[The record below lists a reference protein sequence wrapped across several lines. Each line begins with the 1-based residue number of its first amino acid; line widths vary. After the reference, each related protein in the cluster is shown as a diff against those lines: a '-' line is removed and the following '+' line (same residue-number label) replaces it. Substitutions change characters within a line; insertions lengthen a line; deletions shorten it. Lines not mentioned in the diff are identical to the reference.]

1 MKSSVMTPTKV
12 SSNGHPF
19 LEAAPADIGQVV
31 DGQVAA
37 GETVLIRVA
46 TDMTGIERF
55 EERWFVVTDRQLLFI
70 GANANDQTTSVPLSA
85 VRQARVE
92 ALVGAGRLEVERSDE
107 SQPHYLYY
115 SSSLSQ
121 KFTEVAEAIQRLST
135 GDEVALPTKLERSRC
150 EKCHRA
156 LPEKDGV
163 CPACIKKL
171 DTLRRLIGYMMANRA
186 KLMVLLLVMIGE
198 VLADLVPPY
207 ITKNIINEVLI
218 PWDTYWDATLESGAE
233 PGSALKPDFGESLL
247 LLSKLVLIA
256 LAANLFGWGAWI
268 MRRWLQA
275 LIGLRAMEQIR
286 IDLYKAMHYVPL
298 RYHDKRKVG
307 SLISRMSNDSD
318 LVEAYII
325 FDMPYVVVNAMTV
338 VGILSLMFYNSW
350 QLALLVLLP
359 VPPIIA
365 VSSVI
370 WKRMGSYWQRW
381 SAKWSRLSSHINES
395 IRGIRVVKAFAQ
407 EQREGERFERRNT
420 DLRDISV
427 SSERSWLVFFLV
439 TNFIMSF
446 GVFLVW
452 YFGGSQI
459 VYDSHFLGVDHPD
472 AFKVGDLMFFI
483 MLLWMLYQ
491 PLKWFGD
498 FYGFMLRAYAGAERI
513 FEVIDTNMEPFDD
526 PTAVPIPRVEGAV
539 VFRNASF
546 GYDSGKPV
554 LKDVDLEVRPGEM
567 IGLVGKSGVGK
578 TTMINLITRF
588 YDVTRG
594 SLEIDGTDIREL
606 RLEDLRQQ
614 MGLVAQQ
621 SFLFNTT
628 IAENISYGKP
638 GASFGEVL
646 RASRAAN
653 AHEFIITKADG
664 YDMVV
669 GEHGD
674 RLSGGEKQRISIA
687 RAILHDPKI
696 LILDEATS
704 SLDTPTEAK
713 IQQAIARLVKG
724 RTTFAIAH
732 RLSTLRSANRLV
744 VLDAGKVAEVGT
756 HEELMERKGFFYKLV
771 MTQQE
776 SSEMAAIGGDH
787 GEQNNER

>member
-1 MKSSVMTPTKV
+1 MTNAAVATPPPTAADV
-12 SSNGHPF
+12 HPF
-19 LEAAPADIGQVV
+19 IEAPPAEVERLIAGQVST
-31 DGQVAA
+31 D
-37 GETVLIRVA
+37 ETVLIRVA
-46 TDMTGIERF
+46 TDMAHKERF
-55 EERWFVVTDRQLLFI
+55 GQRWLVVTDQHLVFV
-70 GANANDQTTSVPLSA
+70 GVNGGDQTERVPLVA
-85 VRQARVE
+85 VREVRVE
-92 ALVGAGRLEVERSDE
+92 ALVGAGRLEVDRSDGG
-107 SQPHYLYY
+107 PPNHLYY
-115 SSSLSQ
+115 SNSLSQ
-121 KFTEVAEAIQRLST
+121 KFTEVAEAIQRLSH
-135 GDEVALPTKLERSRC
+135 GEEMALPSELERSRC
-150 EKCHRA
+150 EKCHRT

-171 DTLRRLIGYMMANRA
+171 DTISRLVGYMMANRA
-186 KLMVLLLVMIGE
+186 KLTALILIMMGE
-198 VLADLVPPY
+198 VLSDLVLPY
-207 ITKNIINEVLI
+207 ITRDIINEVLI
-218 PWDTYWDATLESGAE
+218 DWNRYWTALRDPGKASGPVAA
-233 PGSALKPDFGESLL
+233 PDLKVSLTQ
-247 LLSKLVLIA
+247 LSTFVLIA
-256 LAANLFGWGAWI
+256 LGANLFGWGAWI
-268 MRRWLQA
+268 VRRWLQSI
-275 LIGLRAMEQIR
+275 IGLRAVEQMR
-286 IDLYKAMHYVPL
+286 VDLYTAMHYVPL

-318 LVEAYII
+318 LVETYII
-325 FDMPYVVVNAMTV
+325 FDMPYVVINAMTV
-338 VGILSLMFYNSW
+338 VGILSLMFYSSW

-359 VPPIIA
+359 VPPIIL
-365 VSSVI
+365 VSSLI

-381 SAKWSRLSSHINES
+381 SAKWSRLTSHINES

-407 EQREGERFERRNT
+407 ERREGERFGRRNA

-452 YFGGSQI
+452 YFGGRQI
-459 VYDSHFLGVDHPD
+459 VHDSHLLGVGHPD
-472 AFKVGDLMFFI
+472 AFQVGDLMLFI

-513 FEVIDTNMEPFDD
+513 FEVIDTNTEPFDD
-526 PTAVPIPRVEGAV
+526 SSAVPIPRVEGGV
-539 VFRNASF
+539 TFREASF
-546 GYDSGKPV
+546 GYDTGKPV
-554 LKDVDLEVRPGEM
+554 LKDIDLVVRPGEM
-567 IGLVGKSGVGK
+567 IGLVGKSGAGK

-594 SLEIDGTDIREL
+594 QVEIDGTDIRDL

-614 MGLVAQQ
+614 TGLVAQQ
-621 SFLFNTT
+621 SFLFNST

-638 GASFGEVL
+638 GATFEEIL
-646 RASRAAN
+646 RASKAAN
-653 AHEFIITKADG
+653 AHEFIIAKLDG

-669 GEHGD
+669 GERGD
-674 RLSGGEKQRISIA
+674 KLSGGEKQRVAIA

-732 RLSTLRSANRLV
+732 RLSTLRSADRLV
-744 VLDAGKVAEVGT
+744 VLDDGKVVEIGT
-756 HEELMERKGFFYKLV
+756 HEELMERRGFFYKLV
-771 MTQQE
+771 ATQQE
-776 SSEMAAIGGDH
+776 SSQIMAVSG
-787 GEQNNER
+787 

>member
-1 MKSSVMTPTKV
+1 MDTSGETIDAP
-12 SSNGHPF
+12 HPF
-19 LEAAPADIGQVV
+19 IEAPPDDVERAISGH
-31 DGQVAA
+31 VAA
-37 GETVLIRVA
+37 DETVLIRVA
-46 TDMTGIERF
+46 TDMADMSRF
-55 EERWFVVTDRQLLFI
+55 DERWFVVTDRQLLFVA
-70 GANANDQTTSVPLSA
+70 ANGTDQTTPVPLA
-85 VRQARVE
+85 DVREARVE
-92 ALVGAGRLEVERSDE
+92 ALVGGGRLEVDRSDGSE
-107 SQPHYLYY
+107 SRHLYY
-115 SSSLSQ
+115 SSSLAQ
-121 KFTEVAEAIQRLST
+121 KFTEVAEAIQRLSR
-135 GDEVALPTKLERSRC
+135 GDEMVLPTQVERTRC
-150 EKCHRA
+150 ETCNRA
-156 LPEKDGV
+156 LPEKDGI
-163 CPACIKKL
+163 CPACVNKL
-171 DTLRRLIGYMMANRA
+171 DTLRRLIGYMMTYRT
-186 KLMVLLLVMIGE
+186 KLAVLILIMIAE
-198 VLADLVPPY
+198 VLTDLVPPY
-207 ITKNIINEVLI
+207 ITKHIINDVLVG
-218 PWDTYWDATLESGAE
+218 WDGYWKAAADPAIDPSPATPDGDES
-233 PGSALKPDFGESLL
+233 LSLL
-247 LLSKLVLIA
+247 LTYVLIA
-256 LAANLFGWGAWI
+256 LGANLFGWGAWI
-268 MRRWLQA
+268 LRRWLQSI
-275 LIGLRAMEQIR
+275 IGLRAVEQMR
-286 IDLYKAMHYVPL
+286 VDLYTAMHHVPL

-318 LVEAYII
+318 LVETYII
-325 FDMPYVVVNAMTV
+325 FDMPYVIVNAMTV
-338 VGILSLMFYNSW
+338 VGILGLMFYNSW

-359 VPPIIA
+359 VPPIVL
-365 VSSVI
+365 VSSLI

-407 EQREGERFERRNT
+407 ERREGERFERRNT
-420 DLRDISV
+420 DLRNISV

-439 TNFIMSF
+439 TNFIMSC

-452 YFGGSQI
+452 YFGGSQVI
-459 VYDSHFLGVDHPD
+459 HEFDHPD
-472 AFKVGDLMFFI
+472 AFQVGDLMLFI

-513 FEVIDTNMEPFDD
+513 FEVIDTNTEPFED
-526 PTAVPIPRVEGAV
+526 PDAVPIPDIQGAV
-539 VFRNASF
+539 TFRNASF

-554 LKDVDLEVRPGEM
+554 LKDVDLAVKPGEM

-594 SLEIDGTDIREL
+594 SLQIDGVDIRDL
-606 RLEDLRQQ
+606 RLEDLRRQT
-614 MGLVAQQ
+614 GLVAQQ
-621 SFLFNTT
+621 SFLFNST

-638 GASFGEVL
+638 GATFEDVL
-646 RASRAAN
+646 RASKAAN
-653 AHEFIITKADG
+653 AHEFIITKPEG

-669 GEHGD
+669 GESGD
-674 RLSGGEKQRISIA
+674 KLSGGEKQRLAIA

-732 RLSTLRSANRLV
+732 RLSTLRSADRLV
-744 VLDAGKVAEVGT
+744 VLDDGKVAEVGT

-776 SSEMAAIGGDH
+776 SSSIMAVSG
-787 GEQNNER
+787 

>member
-1 MKSSVMTPTKV
+1 MNAVAEPFP
-12 SSNGHPF
+12 HPF
-19 LEAAPADIGQVV
+19 IEAPPEDVERAIAGH
-31 DGQVAA
+31 VAA
-37 GETVLIRVA
+37 DETVLIRVA
-46 TDMTGIERF
+46 TDMADRSRF
-55 EERWFVVTDRQLLFI
+55 EERWFVVTDRQLLFVA
-70 GANANDQTTSVPLSA
+70 ANGVDQTTPVPLA
-85 VRQARVE
+85 GVREARVE
-92 ALVGAGRLEVERSDE
+92 ALVGGGRLEVDRDDGLQSR
-107 SQPHYLYY
+107 HLYY
-115 SSSLSQ
+115 SSSLAQ
-121 KFTEVAEAIQRLST
+121 KFTEVAEAIQRLSR
-135 GDEVALPTKLERSRC
+135 GDKIALPSRVERTRC
-150 EKCHRA
+150 ETCNRT

-163 CPACIKKL
+163 CPACVKKL
-171 DTLRRLIGYMMANRA
+171 DTLRRLIGYLMAHRA
-186 KLMVLLLVMIGE
+186 KLAVLILVMIGE
-198 VLADLVPPY
+198 VLADLVLPY
-207 ITKNIINEVLI
+207 ITKHIINDVLAD
-218 PWDTYWDATLESGAE
+218 WDRYWRAAASTAAD
-233 PGSALKPDFGESLL
+233 PPDFEDSLSLL
-247 LLSKLVLIA
+247 TTYIIIA
-256 LAANLFGWGAWI
+256 LGANLFGWGAWI
-268 MRRWLQA
+268 LRRWLQSV
-275 LIGLRAMEQIR
+275 IGLRAMEQMR
-286 IDLYKAMHYVPL
+286 VDLYRAMLYVPI

-318 LVEAYII
+318 LVEEYII
-325 FDMPYVVVNAMTV
+325 FDMPYVVINALTV

-359 VPPIIA
+359 VPPIILF
-365 VSSVI
+365 SMLL

-407 EQREGERFERRNT
+407 ERREGKRFMSRNT

-459 VYDSHFLGVDHPD
+459 IHDSDLLGAGHAD
-472 AFKVGDLMFFI
+472 AFGVGDLMLFI

-513 FEVIDTNMEPFDD
+513 FEVIDTNTEPFDD
-526 PTAVPIPRVEGAV
+526 PGAV
-539 VFRNASF
+539 RIPQLQGGVTFRNASF
-546 GYDSGKPV
+546 GYDTGKPV
-554 LKDVDLEVRPGEM
+554 LKDVDLEVNPGEM

-594 SLEIDGTDIREL
+594 CIEIDGTDIREL
-606 RLEDLRQQ
+606 SLEDLRQQ
-614 MGLVAQQ
+614 TGMVAQQ
-621 SFLFNTT
+621 SFLFNAT
-628 IAENISYGKP
+628 IAENIRYGKP
-638 GASFGEVL
+638 GATFEEVL
-646 RASRAAN
+646 RASVAAN
-653 AHEFIITKADG
+653 AHEFIITKPDG
-664 YDMVV
+664 YDMIV
-669 GEHGD
+669 GEGGD
-674 RLSGGEKQRISIA
+674 KLSGGEKQRVAIA

-732 RLSTLRSANRLV
+732 RLSTLRSADRLV
-744 VLDAGKVAEVGT
+744 VLDDGKVAEVGT
-756 HEELMERKGFFYKLV
+756 HEELMARRGFFYKLV

-776 SSEMAAIGGDH
+776 SSAIMAVSG
-787 GEQNNER
+787 